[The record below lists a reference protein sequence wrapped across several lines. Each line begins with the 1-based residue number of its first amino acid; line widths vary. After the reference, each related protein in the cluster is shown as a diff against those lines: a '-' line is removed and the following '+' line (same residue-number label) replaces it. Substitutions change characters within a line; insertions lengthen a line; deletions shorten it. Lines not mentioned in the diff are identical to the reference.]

1 MDQRINLKFLV
12 KLGKRPAECLKL
24 LKEVYGEHV
33 MSKTQVYEWHK
44 RFKSGREEVEDD
56 HKSGRPS
63 TAKTPDNIN
72 RVNKLVRSDR
82 RLTVRM
88 MAEYLSMKR
97 ESVRTI
103 LVQDLG
109 MHKVC
114 AKEQVMDAPPRQR
127 ARSHRAQCEAV
138 IGQETGH
145 SS

>member
-12 KLGKRPAECLKL
+12 KLGKCPAECLKL

-33 MSKTQVYEWHK
+33 MSKTRVYEWHK

-88 MAEYLSMKR
+88 MAEDLSMSSIACKTGFGAPGGIFGGTSHGCSTMTTR
-97 ESVRTI
+97 PLTPRSV
-103 LVQDLG
+103 
-109 MHKVC
+109 
-114 AKEQVMDAPPRQR
+114 
-127 ARSHRAQCEAV
+127 
-138 IGQETGH
+138 
-145 SS
+145 